1 MGMQLKQAIHGAE
14 NLLQRYTVGKYLQK
28 VATWTP

>member
-1 MGMQLKQAIHGAE
+1 MQLKQATHGAE
-14 NLLQRYTVGKYLQK
+14 NLLWCYTVGKYLQK